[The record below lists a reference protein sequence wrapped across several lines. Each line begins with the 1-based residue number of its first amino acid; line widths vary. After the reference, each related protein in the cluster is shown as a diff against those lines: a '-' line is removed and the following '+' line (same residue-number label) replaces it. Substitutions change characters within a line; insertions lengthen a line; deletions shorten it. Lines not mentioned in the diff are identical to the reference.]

1 MAKDLAKEPIAVDP
15 AKVKSLPEVIDHVAS
30 KKIIYVG
37 ETHNRF
43 SHHVVQLEIIKNLH
57 RKGKKVAIGME
68 MFQRPVQKVLD
79 DYVAG
84 KVDERD
90 FLKKSEYFRR
100 WGFDFNLY
108 RPILQFARA
117 EHIPVVALNIPKEI
131 VDKVARS
138 GLESLTGDEKKDVP
152 AGMDFSDAAY
162 RERLAKVF
170 QEHESLRDR
179 PFDFFYQ
186 AQILWDEA
194 MSESMDTFL
203 RKQPEYQ
210 MVVLAGNGHLAHGSG
225 IPQRTMRRNGYDY
238 AVVLNDVEI
247 EKNVATYV
255 VYPGV
260 VEMEGSPKL
269 MVSLQEADGKVTIQ
283 GFSEGSVSQKAGLQ
297 LGDTI
302 LALDQ
307 TPIQSVDDVRID
319 LLFRKKGE
327 KVRVKIL
334 RKSLLA
340 GDKEL
345 EFEVALR

>member
-1 MAKDLAKEPIAVDP
+1 
-15 AKVKSLPEVIDHVAS
+15 
-30 KKIIYVG
+30 
-37 ETHNRF
+37 
-43 SHHVVQLEIIKNLH
+43 
-57 RKGKKVAIGME
+57 
-68 MFQRPVQKVLD
+68 
-79 DYVAG
+79 
-84 KVDERD
+84 
-90 FLKKSEYFRR
+90 
-100 WGFDFNLY
+100 
-108 RPILQFARA
+108 
-117 EHIPVVALNIPKEI
+117 VVALNIPKEI
-131 VDKVARS
+131 VDQVARS
-138 GLESLTGDEKKDVP
+138 GLESLTVEEKKGVP
-152 AGMDFSDAAY
+152 TRMDFSDAAY
-162 RERLAKVF
+162 KERLEKVF

-194 MSESMDTFL
+194 MSESIDTFQ
-203 RKQPEYQ
+203 RKHPGYQ

-327 KVRVKIL
+327 KVRVLIL
-334 RKSLLA
+334 RKSLLT

-345 EFEVALR
+345 EFEVALK